1 MKQNESLRVHGYT
14 CQEMSSLL
22 LEETKPVVA
31 MMESSGRALPG
42 GRGLSWL

>member
-22 LEETKPVVA
+22 EETKPVVA
-31 MMESSGRALPG
+31 MMDSSGRALPG
-42 GRGLSWL
+42 GRGLTCL